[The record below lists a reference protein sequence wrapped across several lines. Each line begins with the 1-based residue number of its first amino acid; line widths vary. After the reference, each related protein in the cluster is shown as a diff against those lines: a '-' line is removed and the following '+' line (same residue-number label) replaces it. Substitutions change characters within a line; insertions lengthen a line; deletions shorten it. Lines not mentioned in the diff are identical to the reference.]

1 MKTAK
6 ATKGQPEFDAEIRVP
21 RFIWRVTRAWH
32 PVKNDEEGL
41 KFLWAGQQKLLEAF
55 DLQFPDHRQPALTVP
70 PALPTLPALPA
81 RPRQPALTV
90 PPALPTLPALQA
102 RPAPPTEALTITP
115 AISPPAGPAPI
126 PISPAQFTNPSR
138 TAKPTPAIS
147 PIPVSRGPVG
157 LPPARPKPT
166 QFEHSQLQP
175 GTSAGT
181 SAKPRVVAPPSRSPS
196 PKYINRF
203 AALNRNSEADEDA
216 DGIDDADES
225 PAPVNV
231 EKGKGKE
238 VVRGAKK
245 QQVVLP
251 LPVVP
256 LPVVKVQ
263 RRNLPNPKPALP
275 EKTQGEEV
283 PEITQRQVVP
293 ERTQGQAVPAPERTQ
308 PDGEKKR
315 AVPERS
321 EIRRIPPCKRCK
333 RGKKNCVEQAGTGVA
348 CFGCAKLKMRC
359 DPVSD
364 DDEDDYDSRKPP
376 LYPSGNS
383 SQAIPAK
390 RSAPDAVE
398 SSKPAKRPA
407 QKKPE
412 PKKKAAPVPAS
423 SQKNPP
429 AKPRKPVKSPEY
441 VHLTDEYEE
450 DNAKVAVQGK
460 IRRPKGRTL
469 ADFEGYCGMFFF
481 FYRKNK

>member
-1 MKTAK
+1 MKTTK

-21 RFIWRVTRAWH
+21 RFIWSVTRAWH

-41 KFLWAGQQKLLEAF
+41 KNLWAGQQKLLEAF
-55 DLQFPDHRQPALTVP
+55 DLQFLDQ
-70 PALPTLPALPA
+70 
-81 RPRQPALTV
+81 RQPALTV

-102 RPAPPTEALTITP
+102 RPASPTQALTIMP

-126 PISPAQFTNPSR
+126 PILPAQFTNPSR

-147 PIPVSRGPVG
+147 HPVAIPVSRGPVG
-157 LPPARPKPT
+157 LPPACPKPT

-175 GTSAGT
+175 GT

-196 PKYINRF
+196 PRYINRF
-203 AALNRNSEADEDA
+203 AVLNRDEDA
-216 DGIDDADES
+216 DDADDS

-231 EKGKGKE
+231 DKGKGKE

-245 QQVVLP
+245 PAPVNVDKGKGKEVVREAEK
-251 LPVVP
+251 

-263 RRNLPNPKPALP
+263 RRKLANPKPALP
-275 EKTQGEEV
+275 WKTQEDV
-283 PEITQRQVVP
+283 PEK
-293 ERTQGQAVPAPERTQ
+293 TQGQAVPAPEKTQ

-315 AVPERS
+315 PVPESS
-321 EIRRIPPCKRCK
+321 EIHRIPACKMCK

-364 DDEDDYDSRKPP
+364 DDEDDYDSRKPS
-376 LYPSGNS
+376 LYPSGTS

-407 QKKPE
+407 QKKPA
-412 PKKKAAPVPAS
+412 PKTKAAPVPAS

-441 VHLTDEYEE
+441 VHSTDEYEE
-450 DNAKVAVQGK
+450 DNAKVAGTATFVQGE

>member
-1 MKTAK
+1 MKTSK
-6 ATKGQPEFDAEIRVP
+6 ATMGQPEFDQEIRVP
-21 RFIWRVTRAWH
+21 QFIWRVTRAWH
-32 PVKNDEEGL
+32 PVKNNEEGL
-41 KFLWAGQQKLLEAF
+41 KNLWAGQQRLLEAF
-55 DLQFPDHRQPALTVP
+55 DLQFPDQRQPALTVP
-70 PALPTLPALPA
+70 PAL
-81 RPRQPALTV
+81 
-90 PPALPTLPALQA
+90 QA
-102 RPAPPTEALTITP
+102 RPAPPTQALKITP

-126 PISPAQFTNPSR
+126 PISHPLEVLHPKPAQFTNPSR
-138 TAKPTPAIS
+138 TATSTPAIS
-147 PIPVSRGPVG
+147 HPVAIPFSHGPVG
-157 LPPARPKPT
+157 LPPAPPKPT

-175 GTSAGT
+175 GTSA
-181 SAKPRVVAPPSRSPS
+181 KPRVVAPPSWSPS
-196 PKYINRF
+196 PRYINRF
-203 AALNRNSEADEDA
+203 AVLNRDEDA
-216 DGIDDADES
+216 DNADES

-231 EKGKGKE
+231 DKGKGKE

-245 QQVVLP
+245 PAPVNVDKGKGKEVVREAKK
-251 LPVVP
+251 

-263 RRNLPNPKPALP
+263 RRKLANPKPALP
-275 EKTQGEEV
+275 WKTQGEEV
-283 PEITQRQVVP
+283 PEK
-293 ERTQGQAVPAPERTQ
+293 TQGQAVPAPEKTQ

-315 AVPERS
+315 PVPERS
-321 EIRRIPPCKRCK
+321 EIYRIPACKRCK

-359 DPVSD
+359 DPVRD
-364 DDEDDYDSRKPP
+364 DDEDDYDSRKPS

-407 QKKPE
+407 QNKPA

-429 AKPRKPVKSPEY
+429 AKPRKPVKSPEF
-441 VHLTDEYEE
+441 VHSTDEYEE
-450 DNAKVAVQGK
+450 DNAKVAGTATFVQGE

>member
-6 ATKGQPEFDAEIRVP
+6 ATKGQPEFDEEIRVP
-21 RFIWRVTRAWH
+21 RFIWRVTRPWH
-32 PVKNDEEGL
+32 PVKNNEEGL
-41 KFLWAGQQKLLEAF
+41 KNLWAGQQKLLEAF
-55 DLQFPDHRQPALTVP
+55 DLQFPDQRQPALTVP
-70 PALPTLPALPA
+70 PALPTF
-81 RPRQPALTV
+81 
-90 PPALPTLPALQA
+90 PALQA
-102 RPAPPTEALTITP
+102 LPAPPTQALTITP
-115 AISPPAGPAPI
+115 VISPPAGPAPI
-126 PISPAQFTNPSR
+126 PISHPPEVLHPKPAQFTNPSR
-138 TAKPTPAIS
+138 TAKATPAIS
-147 PIPVSRGPVG
+147 HPVAIPFSRGLVG
-157 LPPARPKPT
+157 LPPAPPKPT
-166 QFEHSQLQP
+166 QFQHSQFQP
-175 GTSAGT
+175 G
-181 SAKPRVVAPPSRSPS
+181 SAKPRGVAPPSRSPS

-203 AALNRNSEADEDA
+203 AVLNRNSEADEDA
-216 DGIDDADES
+216 DGINDADES

-263 RRNLPNPKPALP
+263 RQKLANPKPALP

-293 ERTQGQAVPAPERTQ
+293 EKTQGQAVPAPERTQ

-321 EIRRIPPCKRCK
+321 EIPRIPPCKKCK
-333 RGKKNCVEQAGTGVA
+333 RGKKNCVEQVGSGVA

-390 RSAPDAVE
+390 RSAPDPVE
-398 SSKPAKRPA
+398 SSKPAK
-407 QKKPE
+407 
-412 PKKKAAPVPAS
+412 
-423 SQKNPP
+423 
-429 AKPRKPVKSPEY
+429 
-441 VHLTDEYEE
+441 
-450 DNAKVAVQGK
+450 
-460 IRRPKGRTL
+460 
-469 ADFEGYCGMFFF
+469 
-481 FYRKNK
+481 

>member
-1 MKTAK
+1 MGRTAK
-6 ATKGQPEFDAEIRVP
+6 IVGGF
-21 RFIWRVTRAWH
+21 
-32 PVKNDEEGL
+32 
-41 KFLWAGQQKLLEAF
+41 
-55 DLQFPDHRQPALTVP
+55 
-70 PALPTLPALPA
+70 
-81 RPRQPALTV
+81 RP
-90 PPALPTLPALQA
+90 
-102 RPAPPTEALTITP
+102 
-115 AISPPAGPAPI
+115 PI
-126 PISPAQFTNPSR
+126 PGPTSTGPDCSSGTSNFAGSTSSSGPTNPSIDNYACDFPSGR
-138 TAKPTPAIS
+138 TGAHPNLTSAIHQS
-147 PIPVSRGPVG
+147 FLDCETDACDFPSGSHPFLTWSGGFTSAP
-157 LPPARPKPT
+157 PKPT

-175 GTSAGT
+175 GTSA
-181 SAKPRVVAPPSRSPS
+181 KPRVVAPPSRSPS
-196 PKYINRF
+196 LRYINRF
-203 AALNRNSEADEDA
+203 AVLNWDED
-216 DGIDDADES
+216 GDDADES
-225 PAPVNV
+225 PAPVNI

-245 QQVVLP
+245 
-251 LPVVP
+251 

-263 RRNLPNPKPALP
+263 RRKLANPKPALP

-283 PEITQRQVVP
+283 LEITQRQVVL
-293 ERTQGQAVPAPERTQ
+293 EKSQGQAVLAPERTQ

-321 EIRRIPPCKRCK
+321 DIRRIPPCKKCK
-333 RGKKNCVEQAGTGVA
+333 RGKKNCLEQVGSGVA

-390 RSAPDAVE
+390 QSAPDTVE

-407 QKKPE
+407 QKKPA
-412 PKKKAAPVPAS
+412 PKKKATPVPAS

-441 VHLTDEYEE
+441 VDSTDEYEE
-450 DNAKVAVQGK
+450 DNAKVAVQGE

-469 ADFEGYCGMFFF
+469 SDFEGYCGIFFF
-481 FYRKNK
+481 FYRKNKIN

>member
-6 ATKGQPEFDAEIRVP
+6 ATKGQPEFDEEIRVP

-41 KFLWAGQQKLLEAF
+41 KNLWAGQQKLLEAF
-55 DLQFPDHRQPALTVP
+55 DLQFPDQ
-70 PALPTLPALPA
+70 
-81 RPRQPALTV
+81 RQPALTV

-102 RPAPPTEALTITP
+102 RPAPPTQALTITP

-147 PIPVSRGPVG
+147 HPVAIPVSRGPVG
-157 LPPARPKPT
+157 LPPAPPKPT

-175 GTSAGT
+175 GT

-196 PKYINRF
+196 PRYINRF
-203 AALNRNSEADEDA
+203 AVLNQDEDA
-216 DGIDDADES
+216 DDADES

-231 EKGKGKE
+231 DKGKGKE
-238 VVRGAKK
+238 VVREAEK
-245 QQVVLP
+245 
-251 LPVVP
+251 

-263 RRNLPNPKPALP
+263 RRKSANPKPALP
-275 EKTQGEEV
+275 WKTQGDV
-283 PEITQRQVVP
+283 PEK
-293 ERTQGQAVPAPERTQ
+293 TQGQAVPAPEKTQ

-315 AVPERS
+315 PVPESS
-321 EIRRIPPCKRCK
+321 EIHRIPACKRCK
-333 RGKKNCVEQAGTGVA
+333 RTKKNCVEQAGTGVA

-364 DDEDDYDSRKPP
+364 DDEDDYDSRKPS
-376 LYPSGNS
+376 LYPSGTS

-407 QKKPE
+407 QKKPA

-441 VHLTDEYEE
+441 VHSTDEYEE
-450 DNAKVAVQGK
+450 DNAKVAVQGE

>member
-1 MKTAK
+1 MKTTK
-6 ATKGQPEFDAEIRVP
+6 ATKGQPEFDEKIRVP

-32 PVKNDEEGL
+32 PVKNNKEGF
-41 KFLWAGQQKLLEAF
+41 KNLWAGQQKLLEAF
-55 DLQFPDHRQPALTVP
+55 DLQFPDQRQPALTVP
-70 PALPTLPALPA
+70 L
-81 RPRQPALTV
+81 
-90 PPALPTLPALQA
+90 ALPTLPALQA

-147 PIPVSRGPVG
+147 PIPISRCPVVCTA
-157 LPPARPKPT
+157 ARPKPT
-166 QFEHSQLQP
+166 QFEHSQFQP

-196 PKYINRF
+196 PRYINQF
-203 AALNRNSEADEDA
+203 AVLNRDEDA
-216 DGIDDADES
+216 DDADES

-231 EKGKGKE
+231 DKGKGKE

-245 QQVVLP
+245 PAPVNVDKGKGKEVVREAEK
-251 LPVVP
+251 

-263 RRNLPNPKPALP
+263 RRKLANPKPALP
-275 EKTQGEEV
+275 WKTQGDV
-283 PEITQRQVVP
+283 PEK
-293 ERTQGQAVPAPERTQ
+293 TQGQAVLAPEKTQ

-315 AVPERS
+315 PVPESS
-321 EIRRIPPCKRCK
+321 EIHRIPACKRCK
-333 RGKKNCVEQAGTGVA
+333 RAKKNCVEQAGTGVA

-364 DDEDDYDSRKPP
+364 DDEDDYDSRKPS

-390 RSAPDAVE
+390 QSAPDAVE

-407 QKKPE
+407 QKKPA
-412 PKKKAAPVPAS
+412 PKKKAAPLPAS

-429 AKPRKPVKSPEY
+429 AKPRKPVKSTEY
-441 VHLTDEYEE
+441 VDLTDEYEE
-450 DNAKVAVQGK
+450 DNAKVAVQGE

-469 ADFEGYCGMFFF
+469 SDFEGYCGMFFF
-481 FYRKNK
+481 FYRKQK

>member
-41 KFLWAGQQKLLEAF
+41 KILWAGQQKLLEAF
-55 DLQFPDHRQPALTVP
+55 DLQFPDQ
-70 PALPTLPALPA
+70 
-81 RPRQPALTV
+81 RQPALTV

-196 PKYINRF
+196 PRYINRF
-203 AALNRNSEADEDA
+203 AVLNRDEDA
-216 DGIDDADES
+216 DDADES

-231 EKGKGKE
+231 DKGKGKE

-245 QQVVLP
+245 
-251 LPVVP
+251 

-263 RRNLPNPKPALP
+263 RRKLANPKPALP
-275 EKTQGEEV
+275 EKTQG
-283 PEITQRQVVP
+283 
-293 ERTQGQAVPAPERTQ
+293 QAVPAPEKTQ

-315 AVPERS
+315 AGPERS
-321 EIRRIPPCKRCK
+321 EIHRIPACKRCK
-333 RGKKNCVEQAGTGVA
+333 RGKKNCVEQAGTGVT
-348 CFGCAKLKMRC
+348 CFSCAKLKMRC

-390 RSAPDAVE
+390 QSAPDPVE

-407 QKKPE
+407 QKKAA

-429 AKPRKPVKSPEY
+429 AKPRKLVKSPEY
-441 VHLTDEYEE
+441 VDLTDEYEE
-450 DNAKVAVQGK
+450 DNAKVAVQGE

-469 ADFEGYCGMFFF
+469 SDFEGYCGMFFF

>member
-6 ATKGQPEFDAEIRVP
+6 ATKGQPEFDEEIRVP

-41 KFLWAGQQKLLEAF
+41 KILWAGQQKLLEALA
-55 DLQFPDHRQPALTVP
+55 LQFPDQ
-70 PALPTLPALPA
+70 
-81 RPRQPALTV
+81 RQPALTV

-196 PKYINRF
+196 LRYINRF
-203 AALNRNSEADEDA
+203 AVLNRDEDA
-216 DGIDDADES
+216 DDADES

-231 EKGKGKE
+231 DKGKGKEVVRGVKKPAPVNVDKGKGKE

-245 QQVVLP
+245 PAPVNVDKGKGKEVVREAEK
-251 LPVVP
+251 
-256 LPVVKVQ
+256 LPVVKVK
-263 RRNLPNPKPALP
+263 RRKLANPKPALP
-275 EKTQGEEV
+275 WKTQGDV
-283 PEITQRQVVP
+283 PEK
-293 ERTQGQAVPAPERTQ
+293 TQGQAVPVPEKSQ

-315 AVPERS
+315 PVPES
-321 EIRRIPPCKRCK
+321 SQIHRIPACKRCK
-333 RGKKNCVEQAGTGVA
+333 RTKKNCVEQAGTGVA

-364 DDEDDYDSRKPP
+364 DDEDDYDSRKPS
-376 LYPSGNS
+376 LYPSGPS

-407 QKKPE
+407 QKKPA

-441 VHLTDEYEE
+441 VHSTDEYEE
-450 DNAKVAVQGK
+450 DKARVAVQGE

>member
-41 KFLWAGQQKLLEAF
+41 KILWAGQQKLLEAF
-55 DLQFPDHRQPALTVP
+55 DLQFPDQRQPALTVP
-70 PALPTLPALPA
+70 AALPTLPALPA

-175 GTSAGT
+175 GTSA
-181 SAKPRVVAPPSRSPS
+181 KPRVVAPPSRSPS
-196 PKYINRF
+196 PRYINRF
-203 AALNRNSEADEDA
+203 SVLNRDEDA
-216 DGIDDADES
+216 DDADES

-231 EKGKGKE
+231 DKGKGKE
-238 VVRGAKK
+238 VVREAEK
-245 QQVVLP
+245 
-251 LPVVP
+251 

-263 RRNLPNPKPALP
+263 RRKLANPKPALP
-275 EKTQGEEV
+275 WKTQEDV
-283 PEITQRQVVP
+283 PEK
-293 ERTQGQAVPAPERTQ
+293 TQGQAVPAPEKTQ

-315 AVPERS
+315 PVPESS
-321 EIRRIPPCKRCK
+321 EIHRIPACKRCK
-333 RGKKNCVEQAGTGVA
+333 RTKKNCVEQAGTGVA

-364 DDEDDYDSRKPP
+364 DDEDDYDSRKPS
-376 LYPSGNS
+376 LYPSGTS

-407 QKKPE
+407 QKKPA
-412 PKKKAAPVPAS
+412 PKTKAAPVPAS
-423 SQKNPP
+423 SQKKPP
-429 AKPRKPVKSPEY
+429 AKPRKPVKSAEY
-441 VHLTDEYEE
+441 VHSTDEYEE
-450 DNAKVAVQGK
+450 DNAKVAVQGE

>member
-41 KFLWAGQQKLLEAF
+41 KILWAGQQKLLEAF
-55 DLQFPDHRQPALTVP
+55 DLQFPDRRQPALTVP
-70 PALPTLPALPA
+70 PALPTLPALQA

-175 GTSAGT
+175 GTSA
-181 SAKPRVVAPPSRSPS
+181 KPRVVAPPSRSPS
-196 PKYINRF
+196 PRYINRF
-203 AALNRNSEADEDA
+203 SVLNRDEDA
-216 DGIDDADES
+216 DDADES

-231 EKGKGKE
+231 DKGKGKE

-245 QQVVLP
+245 PAPVNVDKGKGKEVVRGAKKP
-251 LPVVP
+251 APVNVDKGKGKEVVREAEK

-263 RRNLPNPKPALP
+263 RRKLANPKPALQWKTQEDVP
-275 EKTQGEEV
+275 EK
-283 PEITQRQVVP
+283 
-293 ERTQGQAVPAPERTQ
+293 TQGQAVPAPEKTQ

-315 AVPERS
+315 PVPESS
-321 EIRRIPPCKRCK
+321 EIHRIPACKRCK
-333 RGKKNCVEQAGTGVA
+333 RGKRNCVEQAGTGVA

-364 DDEDDYDSRKPP
+364 DDEDDYDSRKPS

-390 RSAPDAVE
+390 
-398 SSKPAKRPA
+398 
-407 QKKPE
+407 
-412 PKKKAAPVPAS
+412 
-423 SQKNPP
+423 
-429 AKPRKPVKSPEY
+429 
-441 VHLTDEYEE
+441 
-450 DNAKVAVQGK
+450 
-460 IRRPKGRTL
+460 
-469 ADFEGYCGMFFF
+469 
-481 FYRKNK
+481 

>member
-41 KFLWAGQQKLLEAF
+41 KILWAGQQKLLEAF
-55 DLQFPDHRQPALTVP
+55 DLQFPDQ
-70 PALPTLPALPA
+70 
-81 RPRQPALTV
+81 RQPALTV

-175 GTSAGT
+175 GTSA
-181 SAKPRVVAPPSRSPS
+181 KPRVVAPPSRSPS
-196 PKYINRF
+196 PRYINRF
-203 AALNRNSEADEDA
+203 AVLNRDEDA
-216 DGIDDADES
+216 DDADES

-231 EKGKGKE
+231 DKGKGKE
-238 VVRGAKK
+238 VVREAEK
-245 QQVVLP
+245 
-251 LPVVP
+251 
-256 LPVVKVQ
+256 LPVVKVK
-263 RRNLPNPKPALP
+263 RRKLANPKPALP
-275 EKTQGEEV
+275 WKTQGDV
-283 PEITQRQVVP
+283 PEK
-293 ERTQGQAVPAPERTQ
+293 TQGQAVPAPEKTQ

-315 AVPERS
+315 PVPESS
-321 EIRRIPPCKRCK
+321 EIHRIPACKRCK
-333 RGKKNCVEQAGTGVA
+333 RTKKNCVEQAGTGVA

-364 DDEDDYDSRKPP
+364 DDEDDYDSRKPS
-376 LYPSGNS
+376 LYPSGTS

-407 QKKPE
+407 QKKPA

-429 AKPRKPVKSPEY
+429 AKPRKPVKSAEY
-441 VHLTDEYEE
+441 VHSTDEYEE
-450 DNAKVAVQGK
+450 DNAKVAGTATFVQGE

>member
-41 KFLWAGQQKLLEAF
+41 KILWAGQQKLLEAF
-55 DLQFPDHRQPALTVP
+55 DLQFPDQ
-70 PALPTLPALPA
+70 
-81 RPRQPALTV
+81 RQPALTV

-126 PISPAQFTNPSR
+126 TISPAQFTNPSR

-225 PAPVNV
+225 PAPVNI

-263 RRNLPNPKPALP
+263 RPNLKPALP

-293 ERTQGQAVPAPERTQ
+293 EKTQGQAVLAPERTQ

-315 AVPERS
+315 VVPERS

-333 RGKKNCVEQAGTGVA
+333 RGKKNCVEQVGSGVA

-359 DPVSD
+359 DPMSD

-383 SQAIPAK
+383 SQTIPAK
-390 RSAPDAVE
+390 RSALDAVE

-407 QKKPE
+407 QKKLA

-429 AKPRKPVKSPEY
+429 ATTPKP
-441 VHLTDEYEE
+441 
-450 DNAKVAVQGK
+450 GK
-460 IRRPKGRTL
+460 NT
-469 ADFEGYCGMFFF
+469 A
-481 FYRKNK
+481 

>member
-41 KFLWAGQQKLLEAF
+41 KILWAGQQKLLEAF
-55 DLQFPDHRQPALTVP
+55 DLQFPDQ
-70 PALPTLPALPA
+70 
-81 RPRQPALTV
+81 RQPALTV

-196 PKYINRF
+196 PRYINRF
-203 AALNRNSEADEDA
+203 AVLNRDEDA
-216 DGIDDADES
+216 DDADES

-231 EKGKGKE
+231 DKGKGKE
-238 VVRGAKK
+238 VVQGAKK
-245 QQVVLP
+245 
-251 LPVVP
+251 

-263 RRNLPNPKPALP
+263 RRKLANPKPALP

-283 PEITQRQVVP
+283 PESTQRQVVQ
-293 ERTQGQAVPAPERTQ
+293 EKTQ

-321 EIRRIPPCKRCK
+321 EIHRIPPCKRCK
-333 RGKKNCVEQAGTGVA
+333 RGKKNCVEQVGSGVA

-376 LYPSGNS
+376 LYPSGNF
-383 SQAIPAK
+383 SQDIPAK
-390 RSAPDAVE
+390 RSALDAVE

-407 QKKPE
+407 QKKLA

-429 AKPRKPVKSPEY
+429 ATTPKP
-441 VHLTDEYEE
+441 
-450 DNAKVAVQGK
+450 GK
-460 IRRPKGRTL
+460 NT
-469 ADFEGYCGMFFF
+469 A
-481 FYRKNK
+481 

>member
-1 MKTAK
+1 MKTSK
-6 ATKGQPEFDAEIRVP
+6 ATMGQPEFDEEIRVP

-55 DLQFPDHRQPALTVP
+55 DLQFPSQ
-70 PALPTLPALPA
+70 
-81 RPRQPALTV
+81 RQPALTV

-102 RPAPPTEALTITP
+102 RLAPPTQALTITP

-126 PISPAQFTNPSR
+126 PISPAQLTNPSR

-147 PIPVSRGPVG
+147 HPVAIHVSRGPAG
-157 LPPARPKPT
+157 LPPAPPKPT
-166 QFEHSQLQP
+166 QFAHSQLQP
-175 GTSAGT
+175 GTSA
-181 SAKPRVVAPPSRSPS
+181 KPRVVAAPSRAPS
-196 PKYINRF
+196 PRYINRF
-203 AALNRNSEADEDA
+203 AVLNRDEDA
-216 DGIDDADES
+216 DDADES

-231 EKGKGKE
+231 DKGKGKE
-238 VVRGAKK
+238 VVREAEK
-245 QQVVLP
+245 LS
-251 LPVVP
+251 
-256 LPVVKVQ
+256 VVKVQ
-263 RRNLPNPKPALP
+263 RRKGKEVVREAEKLPVVKVKRRKLANPKPALP
-275 EKTQGEEV
+275 WKTQGEV
-283 PEITQRQVVP
+283 PEK
-293 ERTQGQAVPAPERTQ
+293 TQGQAVPAPEKSQ

-315 AVPERS
+315 PVPES
-321 EIRRIPPCKRCK
+321 SQIHRIPACKMCK

-364 DDEDDYDSRKPP
+364 DDEDDYDSRKPL

-407 QKKPE
+407 QKKPA

-441 VHLTDEYEE
+441 VHSTDEYEE
-450 DNAKVAVQGK
+450 DNAKVAVQGE

-469 ADFEGYCGMFFF
+469 ADFEGY
-481 FYRKNK
+481 